1 MSSVKPIILNLKK
14 KSKTK
19 GKIQMHRTY
28 VYILPSVDIC
38 LFVCFNLKNR
48 TKSNHP
54 TPLDKDKQMCAPLNM
69 VKQVLLVVTPVNPL
83 DYK

>member
-19 GKIQMHRTY
+19 GKIPMRRTY

-38 LFVCFNLKNR
+38 LFVLI
-48 TKSNHP
+48 
-54 TPLDKDKQMCAPLNM
+54 
-69 VKQVLLVVTPVNPL
+69 
-83 DYK
+83 